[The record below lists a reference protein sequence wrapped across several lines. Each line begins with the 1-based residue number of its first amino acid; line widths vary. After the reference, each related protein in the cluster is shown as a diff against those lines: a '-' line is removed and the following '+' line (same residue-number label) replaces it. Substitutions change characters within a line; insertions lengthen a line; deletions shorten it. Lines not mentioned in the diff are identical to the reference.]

1 MKYIAVVVLSAA
13 TVAVPEIMA
22 SGGILTGAVTS
33 YKASE
38 RLAFEWLIEFLAA
51 SVRKR
56 FEIRRLFLF
65 T

>member
-1 MKYIAVVVLSAA
+1 MEDHGDDDTGIMAVIDGPYIAVVVLSAA

-38 RLAFEWLIEFLAA
+38 RLAFE
-51 SVRKR
+51 
-56 FEIRRLFLF
+56 
-65 T
+65 